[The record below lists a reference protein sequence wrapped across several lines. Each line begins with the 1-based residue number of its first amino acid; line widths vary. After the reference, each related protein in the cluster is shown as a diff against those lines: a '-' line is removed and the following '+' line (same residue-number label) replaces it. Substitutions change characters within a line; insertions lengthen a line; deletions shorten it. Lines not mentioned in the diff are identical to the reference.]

1 MVATTQNTLSDEDKL
16 PLTIAAYVALALG
29 ILALLSPFYAGIA
42 ATLVLGAN
50 FLIGGVLEAFAA
62 FRAQRWAGTL
72 GLILLAVIS
81 ILAGLFII
89 GNPVIGLATITLVC
103 IAAMFVAGI
112 AKLFWAFKIPT
123 GGGRWLLIV
132 SGILSVIVAA
142 MLYTRFPLSAAWAF
156 GVLVG
161 INLIGEGATL
171 LAFLRQSN

>member
-1 MVATTQNTLSDEDKL
+1 LK
-16 PLTIAAYVALALG
+16 IAAYVALALG
-29 ILALLSPFYAGIA
+29 VLALLSPFYAGIA

-72 GLILLAVIS
+72 GLILLAAIS

-112 AKLFWAFKIPT
+112 GKLFWAFKVPT
-123 GGGRWLLIV
+123 GSGRWLLIV
-132 SGILSVIVAA
+132 SGILSILVAA
-142 MLYTRFPLSAAWAF
+142 MLYTSFPFSAAWAF

-161 INLIGEGATL
+161 VNLIGEGATL
-171 LAFLRQSN
+171 LAFLRQNN